1 LLKPSIRSCLTF
13 PPESVH
19 NHISFPELT
28 YAKVASSSRVNSM
41 AAANR
46 YVAGATDQRPSHDRA
61 VVVADRA
68 MMAELQKLRRKAV
81 VLSAVH
87 AITVHHPKEVAYE
100 LHRQLCFPLWNIM
113 ASTHKLENLLVH
125 FDYPDQRDEAIR
137 VHSLQVGS
145 VVYLIQPW

>member
-1 LLKPSIRSCLTF
+1 
-13 PPESVH
+13 
-19 NHISFPELT
+19 
-28 YAKVASSSRVNSM
+28 M

-145 VVYLIQPW
+145 AVYLIQPW